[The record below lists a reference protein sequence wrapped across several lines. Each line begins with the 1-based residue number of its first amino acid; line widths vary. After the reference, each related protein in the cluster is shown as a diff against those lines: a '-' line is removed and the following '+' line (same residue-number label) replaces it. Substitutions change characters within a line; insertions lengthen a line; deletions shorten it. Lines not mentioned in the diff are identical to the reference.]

1 MRTHSII
8 RVLAATMLA
17 AGALT
22 VAACGGEEPAAGSG
36 DKSDRENARNAALE
50 YAQCMRQHGV
60 DMPDPQFQG
69 GGIMQR
75 GPDEKTP
82 RATVEKAEDA
92 CKEIREAMEPSEPP
106 SEEEQKEMKDAAL
119 AHARCM
125 REHGIEDFP
134 DPTFSADGGMQ
145 VRIDKRSGI
154 DPEDEDFKTAQEAC
168 QDKLPRFDSA
178 EEPGQ

>member
-8 RVLAATMLA
+8 RLLAATALA

-22 VAACGGEEPAAGSG
+22 LVACGEEEAGGSG
-36 DKSDRENARNAALE
+36 GKSDRENAREAALD
-50 YAQCMRQHGV
+50 YAQCMRKNGV
-60 DMPDPQFQG
+60 DMPDPQFDG

-75 GPDEKTP
+75 GPDESTP
-82 RATVEKAEDA
+82 RATMEKAEAA

-106 SEEEQKEMKDAAL
+106 SEEEQKEMKEAAL
-119 AHARCM
+119 AHAQCM
-125 REHGIEDFP
+125 RDHGIEKFP

-154 DPEDEDFKTAQEAC
+154 DPQDPDFQKAQEAC
-168 QDKLPRFDSA
+168 RDKMPQFGG
-178 EEPGQ
+178 EEPDQ